1 MDVGEKSAALAYAQA
16 LAAEYSNGGAAG
28 GEGR

>member
-1 MDVGEKSAALAYAQA
+1 MDAGEKSAALAYARE
-16 LAAEYSNGGAAG
+16 LAAEYSDGGAAG

>member
-1 MDVGEKSAALAYAQA
+1 MDAGEKSAALAYAQA
-16 LAAEYSNGGAAG
+16 LADEYSDRGAAG